1 MISFF
6 ARKKKFLNYD
16 VKKVSSGFEYLLL
29 IFSLR
34 LGLILKVVGMDAELN
49 SLSNGG
55 SKKVSSKFGVYK
67 FLVFSEILGHN
78 FNPPILNYTNRD
90 F

>member
-6 ARKKKFLNYD
+6 TRKKKFLNHD
-16 VKKVSSGFEYLLL
+16 VKKVSSGFEYFLL

-34 LGLILKVVGMDAELN
+34 LGLILKVVEMDAELN

-55 SKKVSSKFGVYK
+55 SKKVSSKF
-67 FLVFSEILGHN
+67 LVFSEILGHN
-78 FNPPILNYTNRD
+78 FNHPILNHTNRD